1 MWHDVPVPNETISRQ
16 LRRESDKLLETEAKL
31 IEDAATHKAR
41 AAELRKQLGRL
52 ERRLKQSRK
61 KA

>member
-1 MWHDVPVPNETISRQ
+1 VWHDVPVPNETISRQ
-16 LRRESDKLLETEAKL
+16 LRLESDKLLETEAKL
-31 IEDAATHKAR
+31 IEDAATLKAR